1 MTGKPVTRSLF
12 AVGNL
17 RLLPNMRTLSVIVP
31 VKDERDNIEPLYRA
45 VKESLRESFDWEV
58 VYVDDGS
65 SDGTFEELSK
75 LAALDSR
82 VKVVRLR
89 RNFGQAAA
97 MQAGI
102 DASAGELVV
111 TIDGDMQNDP
121 ADIPLMVAK
130 LDEGYDMVLGQRA
143 KRKDSMIIRKVP
155 SFLANWLI
163 RKVTKIPF
171 KDFGCTLRVIKS
183 DVARNLRIYG
193 EMHRFIPVL
202 ASNIGARMTQ
212 IPVRHHPRTAG
223 KSKYGIG
230 RTGRVLLDLLTIKFF
245 SGYLTRPMH
254 FMGGLGMFFFGMSFL
269 SLLITIVMKVTTI
282 AHPEGIDMTGNPFL
296 LLSVMLGMVGI
307 QMLSMGLLG
316 EVMMRTYYESQDKR
330 PYVVRESRNLNI
342 EPDRDQLA
350 A

>member
-1 MTGKPVTRSLF
+1 MTGKPVTRPLF
-12 AVGNL
+12 AFGDL
-17 RLLPNMRTLSVIVP
+17 RRMPTMRTLSVIVP

-65 SDGTFEELSK
+65 SDGTFDELTK

-82 VKVVRLR
+82 VKVIRLR

-111 TIDGDMQNDP
+111 TMDGDLQNDP
-121 ADIPLMVAK
+121 ADIPLLVAK

-143 KRKDSMIIRKVP
+143 KRQDSMIIRKVP
-155 SFLANWLI
+155 SFMANWLI

-171 KDFGCTLRVIKS
+171 KDFGCTLRVLKS

-282 AHPEGIDMTGNPFL
+282 AHPDGIDMTGNPFL